1 MKMKSKVEEV
11 GWLKECNT
19 KMIALSIEAVVGN

>member
-1 MKMKSKVEEV
+1 MKSNVCGKVV
-11 GWLKECNT
+11 GLKKENT